1 MYDEQF
7 IKKTSYS
14 CASWH
19 IYTMYWHMP
28 YHTGFLVC
36 LEEKDF
42 RGKSEIINIYL
53 EENETRGFWRHNLPV
68 NKKLEENFTG
78 VYILISYYYL
88 F

>member
-1 MYDEQF
+1 MY
-7 IKKTSYS
+7 
-14 CASWH
+14 
-19 IYTMYWHMP
+19 
-28 YHTGFLVC
+28 TGVLVC

-88 F
+88 FWLHDYDLRWQ